1 MIFCC
6 GLDLFVAAAKAKM
19 SPTVRIN
26 GCHFFPDS
34 VETWV
39 NSELTMARKSPVES
53 KKSKKFLRFFF
64 WIGNW
69 NSQQLF
75 VNVIIYLLGKNY
87 RYSHKCSI
95 LFFSWVLRPKNFPDK
110 KSWFCSLWDVVTLQ
124 IMFVVFLEQGL
135 CLSYLFVCLGGIVQ
149 SYRWNNAR
157 TASARRRRLSWQNSR
172 RKRTSSKCC
181 LKLTCRHDSCVD
193 FWAIFVVVT
202 VMLLIVHDSDVH
214 VENACVIWLMSV
226 CCSVC
231 SVIVNNNNNNNNR
244 TN

>member
-39 NSELTMARKSPVES
+39 NSELTMARKSPGES
-53 KKSKKFLRFFF
+53 KKSKNSWGFSFELE
-64 WIGNW
+64 IGIPSSCLLMW
-69 NSQQLF
+69 LF
-75 VNVIIYLLGKNY
+75 TYLG
-87 RYSHKCSI
+87 RITGTVTSAVFC
-95 LFFSWVLRPKNFPDK
+95 FFSLGFEAKKFPGK
-110 KSWFCSLWDVVTLQ
+110 KSGFCCLWDVVTLQ

-193 FWAIFVVVT
+193 F
-202 VMLLIVHDSDVH
+202 
-214 VENACVIWLMSV
+214 
-226 CCSVC
+226 
-231 SVIVNNNNNNNNR
+231 
-244 TN
+244 